1 MAEVHAVLV
10 RVHVPTR
17 EEVVAV
23 QDAAMVEGEDP
34 HSHHGNEGVGV
45 VSNVLDEAVGAVPH
59 SSHGNDE
66 VEGSDHVGEEG
77 HSPIL
82 GDVGNVNEDAFFVAV
97 L

>member
-1 MAEVHAVLV
+1 M
-10 RVHVPTR
+10 
-17 EEVVAV
+17 

-34 HSHHGNEGVGV
+34 HSHHGNEGWGV
-45 VSNVLDEAVGAVPH
+45 VNNVLDGVVGAVPH

-66 VEGSDHVGEEG
+66 AEGNNHVGEEG

-82 GDVGNVNEDAFFVAV
+82 GDVGNVNEAAFFVVV